1 MGESEKRECNACVFF
16 VMMRRHRIDIIC
28 RCYSNIEICQIIL
41 GDLQRDFRESREN
54 LFTRKAFYYETG
66 RVIEVI
72 RKIQIEDA
80 ASFLQL
86 SKQLD
91 EETKFMLYEP
101 GERKFTVK
109 QQEQMIQRFVEN
121 KYATILVAVE
131 EERIVGFILVNGNNI
146 QRKRHV
152 ASIGTRL
159 FKEVEKWARLHD
171 VWRLELTVMAHNTR
185 AQALYKKAGFEKEG
199 VKRAALIIDG
209 ENIDEYEMAKLLK

>member
-1 MGESEKRECNACVFF
+1 M
-16 VMMRRHRIDIIC
+16 
-28 RCYSNIEICQIIL
+28 
-41 GDLQRDFRESREN
+41 
-54 LFTRKAFYYETG
+54 
-66 RVIEVI
+66 IEVI
-72 RKIQIEDA
+72 REIQIEDA

-109 QQEQMIQRFVEN
+109 QQEQMIHRFIEN
-121 KYATILVAVE
+121 EYATILVAVE

-152 ASIGTRL
+152 AGIVIGILQEYSGRGIGTRL
-159 FKEVEKWARLHD
+159 FKEAEKWARLHD

-199 VKRAALIIDG
+199 IKRAALIIDG

>member
-1 MGESEKRECNACVFF
+1 MIREIKV
-16 VMMRRHRIDIIC
+16 
-28 RCYSNIEICQIIL
+28 
-41 GDLQRDFRESREN
+41 
-54 LFTRKAFYYETG
+54 
-66 RVIEVI
+66 
-72 RKIQIEDA
+72 EDA

-101 GERKFTVK
+101 GERKFTAE

-131 EERIVGFILVNGNNI
+131 EERIVGFILVNGNHI

-152 ASIGTRL
+152 ASIVIGILQEYSGRGIGTRL

-171 VWRLELTVMAHNTR
+171 VWRLELITVMAHNTR

>member
-1 MGESEKRECNACVFF
+1 
-16 VMMRRHRIDIIC
+16 MMRRHRIDIIC
-28 RCYSNIEICQIIL
+28 RCYSNIEICQFIV
-41 GDLQRDFRESREN
+41 GDLQRNFRESREN
-54 LFTRKAFYYETG
+54 LFIRKTFYYETG

-72 RKIQIEDA
+72 REIEIEDA

-101 GERKFTVK
+101 GERKTTAE
-109 QQEQMIQRFVEN
+109 QQEKMIHRFMEN
-121 KYATILVAVE
+121 EYATIFVAVE
-131 EERIVGFILVNGNNI
+131 DERIVGFILVNGNNI

-152 ASIGTRL
+152 ASIVIGILQEYNGRGIGTRL
-159 FKEVEKWARLHD
+159 FKEVEKWAKLHD

-199 VKRAALIIDG
+199 VKKAALIIDG
-209 ENIDEYEMAKLLK
+209 KDIDEYEMAKLLK

>member
-1 MGESEKRECNACVFF
+1 MV
-16 VMMRRHRIDIIC
+16 RRHRIDIIC
-28 RCYSNIEICQIIL
+28 RCYSNIEICQFIV
-41 GDLQRDFRESREN
+41 GDLQRNFRGSREN
-54 LFTRKAFYYETG
+54 LFIRKTFYYETG

-72 RKIQIEDA
+72 REIEIEDA

-101 GERKFTVK
+101 GERKTTAE
-109 QQEQMIQRFVEN
+109 QQEKMIHRFMEN
-121 KYATILVAVE
+121 EYATIFVAVE
-131 EERIVGFILVNGNNI
+131 DERIVGFILVNGNNI

-152 ASIGTRL
+152 ASIVIGILQEYSGRGIGTRL
-159 FKEVEKWARLHD
+159 FKEVEKWAKLHD

-199 VKRAALIIDG
+199 VKKAALIIDG
-209 ENIDEYEMAKLLK
+209 KGIDEYEMAKLLK

>member
-1 MGESEKRECNACVFF
+1 MVRC
-16 VMMRRHRIDIIC
+16 HRIDIIC
-28 RCYSNIEICQIIL
+28 RCYSNIEICQFIV

-54 LFTRKAFYYETG
+54 LFIRKTFYYETG

-72 RKIQIEDA
+72 REIEIEDA

-101 GERKFTVK
+101 GERKTTAE
-109 QQEQMIQRFVEN
+109 QQEKIIDRFIEN
-121 KYATILVAVE
+121 EYATIFVAVE
-131 EERIVGFILVNGNNI
+131 DERIVGFILVNGNNI

-152 ASIGTRL
+152 ATIVIGIL
-159 FKEVEKWARLHD
+159 FKEVEKWAKLHD

-185 AQALYKKAGFEKEG
+185 AQTLYKKAGFEKEG
-199 VKRAALIIDG
+199 VKKAALIIDG
-209 ENIDEYEMAKLLK
+209 KCIDEYEMAKLLK

>member
-1 MGESEKRECNACVFF
+1 
-16 VMMRRHRIDIIC
+16 MMCHRIDIIC
-28 RCYSNIEICQIIL
+28 PCYSNIEICQIIL

-54 LFTRKAFYYETG
+54 LFTRKAFYYEIG
-66 RVIEVI
+66 RVIEMI
-72 RKIQIEDA
+72 REIKVEDA

-101 GERKFTVK
+101 GERKFTAE

-131 EERIVGFILVNGNNI
+131 EERIVGFILVNGNHI

-152 ASIGTRL
+152 ASIVIGILQEYSGRGIGTKL
-159 FKEVEKWARLHD
+159 FKEVEKWARLHG
-171 VWRLELTVMAHNTR
+171 VWRLELTVMAHNN
-185 AQALYKKAGFEKEG
+185 YIKKLDLRRKVSKE
-199 VKRAALIIDG
+199 
-209 ENIDEYEMAKLLK
+209 LLLLSMERTSMSMKWPNY